1 LNIFDQQQTL
11 SMSKKI
17 VQEKPVETPKTF
29 QIKMPWLWLCIAV
42 FGLYFTSINFD
53 FTELD
58 DSIFIKE
65 LSYYNEDMTNLVTS
79 FQRGVFNPTND
90 TYYRPLF
97 LDAMILNYHYN
108 EMDIAG
114 YHWVNL
120 LLHLGCV
127 LLLFRLFRKL
137 GLETLPSF
145 LLTLLFAIH
154 PVLSQ
159 AVVWIPGRNDTL
171 MTLFL
176 LPYFIFSLDYA
187 EKGKISSLVW
197 ATFFLVCGFFTK
209 ETALIAPAAVW
220 LLLIFMKEQKWL
232 DKKMLIQYATW
243 IGGAVIYFVVRS
255 HATLQHNKLN
265 PSQIFHDFFRRLPL
279 LVQYVGKIL
288 LPFNLN
294 VFPILEDTVY
304 YYGIAAIVILAVII
318 FLNKNKNIKTLLA
331 GLGVFLVFLVPVLLV
346 PNSLN
351 EQTFEHRLY
360 LPIIGMLLVLSQTVL
375 FKNNWKPMQL
385 TAVVVGICALFAVIN
400 FRHQQNFKDPFTF
413 WSSAAE
419 NSPHS
424 AYALMMYAARIKDDK
439 PKQYEYVHKA
449 YALNPNEK
457 YLNYYYGLMMQ
468 EKDSMKEAEQHFLK
482 EQKISDYYECD
493 FYLARCDFDKKD
505 FVTAAKH
512 LERYLTR
519 DSLNPQANNNLML
532 LYITELK
539 QKQKAL
545 EQINRMKFRGMPL
558 PAGVEQQVLAMP

>member
-1 LNIFDQQQTL
+1 
-11 SMSKKI
+11 MSKNI
-17 VQEKPVETPKTF
+17 VQEKQEKSF
-29 QIKMPWLWLCIAV
+29 QIKLPLLWLSIIV
-42 FGLYFTSINFD
+42 VGLYFSSINFG

-65 LSYYNEDMTNLVTS
+65 LANYNEDMTNLVTS
-79 FQRGVFNPTND
+79 FQRGVFHPTND

-97 LDAMILNYHYN
+97 LDAMILNYHKS
-108 EMDIAG
+108 EMDIEG

-137 GLETLPSF
+137 GIAELPSF
-145 LLTLLFAIH
+145 LLTLLFAVH

-176 LPYFIFSLDYA
+176 LPFFIYSIDYA
-187 EKGKISSLVW
+187 EKGKISSLVLSI
-197 ATFFLVCGFFTK
+197 FFLVCGFFTK
-209 ETALIAPAAVW
+209 ETALIAPAAAW
-220 LLLIFMKEQKWL
+220 LLLILMKERKWL
-232 DKKMLIQYATW
+232 EKKMLVQYAAW
-243 IGGAVIYFVVRS
+243 IGGAILYLVVRS

-265 PSQIFHDFFRRLPL
+265 ASQLFHDFGRRLPL
-279 LVQYVGKIL
+279 LLQYLGKIL

-304 YYGIAAIVILAVII
+304 YFGIAAVIILATII
-318 FLNKNKNIKTLLA
+318 YFSKEKNIKTLLA
-331 GLGVFLVFLVPVLLV
+331 GFGVFLVFLVPVLFV
-346 PNSLN
+346 PNNLN

-360 LPIIGMLLVLSQTVL
+360 LPIIGILIVFSQTSL
-375 FKNNWKPMQL
+375 FKNNLKPIQL
-385 TAVVVGICALFAVIN
+385 TALLAGICLVFSVIN
-400 FRHQQNFKDPFTF
+400 YRHQQNFKDAFTF

-424 AYALMMYAARIKDDK
+424 AYALMMYAARIKDNK
-439 PKQYEYVHKA
+439 PKQYEFVHKA
-449 YALNPNEK
+449 YALNPDEK

-493 FYLARCDFDKKD
+493 FYLARCDFEKKD
-505 FVTAAKH
+505 YPTAAKH

-539 QKQKAL
+539 QKQKAIDQL
-545 EQINRMKFRGMPL
+545 NRMKFRGLQIPQ
-558 PAGVEQQVLAMP
+558 GIDQQINAMP

>member
-1 LNIFDQQQTL
+1 
-11 SMSKKI
+11 MSKKI
-17 VQEKPVETPKTF
+17 VQETTIPTEKTF
-29 QIKMPWLWLCIAV
+29 QIKLPLLWLAVAV
-42 FGLYFTSINFD
+42 FGLYFASINFD

-65 LSYYNEDMTNLVTS
+65 LSFYNEDMTNLVTS
-79 FQRGVFNPTND
+79 FQRGVFHPTND
-90 TYYRPLF
+90 TYYRPIF

-127 LLLFRLFRKL
+127 LLLFKFFRKL
-137 GLETLPSF
+137 GMETLPSF

-171 MTLFL
+171 MTIFL
-176 LPYFIFSLDYA
+176 LPYFIYSLDYA
-187 EKGKISSLVW
+187 ESSKIKSLVL

-209 ETALIAPAAVW
+209 ETALISPAALW
-220 LLLIFMKEQKWL
+220 LLLIFIKEMKWL
-232 DKKMLIQYATW
+232 DKKMLVQYAAW
-243 IGGAVIYFVVRS
+243 IGGAILYFIVRS
-255 HATLQHNKLN
+255 QATLQHNKLN
-265 PSQIFHDFFRRLPL
+265 PAQIFHDCFRRLPL
-279 LVQYVGKIL
+279 LIQYIGKII

-304 YYGIAAIVILAVII
+304 YYGIAAIVILVAII
-318 FLNKNKNIKTLLA
+318 FLAKNKNIKTILA
-331 GLGVFLVFLVPVLLV
+331 GFGVFLVFLVPVLFV

-360 LPIIGMLLVLSQTVL
+360 LPIIGILLVLSQTVL

-385 TAVVVGICALFAVIN
+385 TAVVVGICAVFSVIN
-400 FRHQQNFKDPFTF
+400 FRHQQNFKDAFTF

-439 PKQYEYVHKA
+439 PKQYEFVHKA

-493 FYLARCDFDKKD
+493 FYLARCDFNKKD
-505 FVTAAKH
+505 FPTAAKH

-539 QKQKAL
+539 NKQKAQ
-545 EQINRMKFRGMPL
+545 EQILRMKHRGIQVPPNM
-558 PAGVEQQVLAMP
+558 EQQANAMP